1 MPMRA
6 SGASWNASC
15 ATPPMNTPQASALI
29 GGSKYFARKI
39 AAPMIDRL
47 STTGVNAGTAKR
59 R

>member
-6 SGASWNASC
+6 SGAICNASC
-15 ATPPMNTPQASALI
+15 ATPPMNTPQASAMI
-29 GGSKYFARKI
+29 GGSKYGARNI

-47 STTGVNAGTAKR
+47 SSTGVNAGIAKR